1 MLKTLLVYLHLLATA
16 FALVELL
23 KFDIRLLL
31 NLNRPLAAV
40 DLQRLISTKNT
51 VTLALV
57 VLWVTGIWFVVNGA
71 IDEPGKYLTNQK
83 LWMKVFTVSLLT
95 VNGMLMH
102 SIGFT
107 RLRPGAVFS
116 EMALRDQWLLLGMG
130 VVSSVSWMFAAFL
143 GIARAW
149 NYTASFDDLLVM
161 YLWFLW
167 GGFTVANL
175 PLLYLRLRHNN
186 ARVTDTLKF
195 NLLKTLSL
203 FDGFSDDTL
212 WEFLHLTEWHRFK
225 PEQTLIEEGKAG
237 RSFYILANGEA
248 SVEKNGK
255 PIGVLKVGDYFGDI
269 AYVREQAAAR
279 AATVTARSEAVV
291 IRIKSKTLT
300 TASDDL
306 RFSLHRAFL
315 RTLDD
320 RPASTDYQLAA
331 P

>member
-1 MLKTLLVYLHLLATA
+1 MFKTLIVYLHLLATA

-23 KFDIRLLL
+23 KFDIRLLW
-31 NLNRPLAAV
+31 NLNRPLAAA
-40 DLQRLISTKNT
+40 DLQRLVSTKNT

-57 VLWVTGIWFVVNGA
+57 VLWITGIWFVINGA
-71 IDEPGKYLTNQK
+71 IDEPDKYLTNQK
-83 LWMKVFTVSLLT
+83 LWMKLFTVTLLT

-143 GIARAW
+143 GIARPW
-149 NYTASFDDLLVM
+149 NYTASFPDLLVL

-167 GGFTVANL
+167 SGFTAASL
-175 PLLYLRLRHNN
+175 PLVYLRLRNN
-186 ARVTDTLKF
+186 SARVSNTLKF
-195 NLLKTLSL
+195 NLLKSLSL
-203 FDGFSDDTL
+203 FRGFSDATL
-212 WEFLHLTEWHRFK
+212 WEFLHLSEWRRFK
-225 PEQTLIEEGKAG
+225 PQQTLVEEGKAG
-237 RSFYILANGEA
+237 RSFFILANGEA
-248 SVEKNGK
+248 SVEKDGE
-255 PIGVLKVGDYFGDI
+255 PIGVLKVGDYFGEI
-269 AYVREQAAAR
+269 AYIREQAAAR

-291 IRIKSKTLT
+291 IKIKSETLT
-300 TASDDL
+300 KASDDL

-315 RTLDD
+315 RALDEHQT
-320 RPASTDYQLAA
+320 RTDYQLIA

>member
-1 MLKTLLVYLHLLATA
+1 MLKTLIVYIHLISTA

-31 NLNRPLAAV
+31 NLNRPLAAP
-40 DLQRLISTKNT
+40 DLQRLINTKNT

-57 VLWVTGIWFVVNGA
+57 VLWITGIWFVVNGV
-71 IDEPGKYLTNQK
+71 IDEPDKYLTNQK

-116 EMALRDQWLLLGMG
+116 EMMLKDQWLLLGMG

-143 GIARAW
+143 GIARVW
-149 NYTASFDDLLVM
+149 NYSVSFQDLFVM

-175 PLLYLRLRHNN
+175 PLLYLRLRHNST
-186 ARVTDTLKF
+186 RVTDTLKF

-203 FDGFSDDTL
+203 FHGFSDAAL
-212 WEFLHLTEWHRFK
+212 WEFLYLSEWRRFK

-237 RSFYILANGEA
+237 RSLFILANGEA
-248 SVEKNGK
+248 SVEQNGK
-255 PIGVLKVGDYFGDI
+255 PIGVLKVGDYFGEI
-269 AYVREQAAAR
+269 AYIREQAAR
-279 AATVTARSEAVV
+279 AATVTTRSEAVV
-291 IRIKSKTLT
+291 IKIKSETLT

-306 RFSLHRAFL
+306 RMSLHRAFL
-315 RTLDD
+315 RTLDEHPT
-320 RPASTDYQLAA
+320 RSEYQLVA